1 MPCRGIRGAT
11 TVKQDT
17 SDQIL
22 DATCELL
29 SQMVEA
35 NNIKTTE
42 IASAIFTVTP
52 DLKSAFPAQAAR
64 HLGWTD
70 VPLLCAQEIDV
81 TNRLDRCIRILLHW
95 NTDKS
100 SSEIIHIYINGA
112 KVLRPDW
119 VARQSAQSKRV

>member
-1 MPCRGIRGAT
+1 
-11 TVKQDT
+11 
-17 SDQIL
+17 
-22 DATCELL
+22 
-29 SQMVEA
+29 MVEA
-35 NNIKTTE
+35 NNIGTAD
-42 IASAIFTVTP
+42 IASAIFTVTS

-64 HLGWTD
+64 QLGWTD

-100 SSEIIHIYINGA
+100 ANEIIHIYINGA

-119 VARQSAQSKRV
+119 VARLATQNKQER